1 VIPFSDDELKQ
12 PITRIINNKISPMLA
27 KDGGAIKLL
36 DIIDSKV
43 YIQLQGACI
52 GCASSSTTL
61 EFIVKKE
68 ITTLIHPDIKIVN
81 VPIGMENKLEQIDE
95 QI

>member
-1 VIPFSDDELKQ
+1 MSIPFTDEELKE
-12 PITRIINNKISPMLA
+12 PIQQIIKNKISPMLA

-36 DIIDSKV
+36 DIIDAKV

-68 ITTLIHPDIKIVN
+68 IQTFIHPDIKIIN
-81 VPIGMENKLEQIDE
+81 VPIGMENNLKSLDG
-95 QI
+95 